1 MVGWYIAGA
10 VLGLL
15 LLILLLPIGVRLEYG
30 DELFL
35 WLRIAGFSI
44 PILPVQEE
52 EEEVSQKTNPK
63 KKKRKKEPEVSHKK
77 EPENKSQKSAGFG
90 AKMKEIAKYQGI
102 SGLLSLLKDLAGIAG
117 GVLKNLWSHVV
128 VKKFDLL
135 LKVGGEDAAETA
147 ILYGRLCGVVYPAAG
162 TILQGCKCRKYG
174 ITVQPDFD
182 RKETAA
188 QFSFCGRIL
197 LVFVI
202 SSALGGLFRVI
213 GRMTRANRELE
224 EAKASQP
231 PVTMQKP

>member
-102 SGLLSLLKDLAGIAG
+102 SGVLSRP
-117 GVLKNLWSHVV
+117 
-128 VKKFDLL
+128 
-135 LKVGGEDAAETA
+135 
-147 ILYGRLCGVVYPAAG
+147 YC
-162 TILQGCKCRKYG
+162 
-174 ITVQPDFD
+174 
-182 RKETAA
+182 
-188 QFSFCGRIL
+188 
-197 LVFVI
+197 
-202 SSALGGLFRVI
+202 
-213 GRMTRANRELE
+213 
-224 EAKASQP
+224 
-231 PVTMQKP
+231 

>member
-44 PILPVQEE
+44 PILPAQEE
-52 EEEVSQKTNPK
+52 EEEVSKKTNPK
-63 KKKRKKEPEVSHKK
+63 KKKRKKQPEVSHKK

-90 AKMKEIAKYQGI
+90 AKMKEIAKYQGV

-135 LKVGGEDAAETA
+135 LTIGGEDAAETA

-231 PVTMQKP
+231 PATMQKP